1 MSVHAKRKIVDV
13 TPELIYEKLQQL
25 ESVVLQQKAVIGS
38 ISERMDMIL
47 EMLEKLMSTSST
59 AKGEQKGAR
68 VGAGK
73 QKMRGGGGGKKAID
87 VLAEQGYI
95 FASEMKVRNDV
106 RAKIIDAIRR
116 SGRAIVI
123 EGSSDTLLIH
133 KDYLDTF
140 LEVLNKKGPD
150 SLDDKQK
157 KLFDILTKNN
167 LIERK
172 KHGYVLTL
180 NPE

>member
-1 MSVHAKRKIVDV
+1 LSVHAKRKIVDV

-25 ESVVLQQKAVIGS
+25 ESVVLQQKAAIGS
-38 ISERMDMIL
+38 ISERIDMIL
-47 EMLEKLMSTSST
+47 EMVEKLVSTSST

-73 QKMRGGGGGKKAID
+73 QKMRGGRKKAID

-106 RAKIIDAIRR
+106 KAKIIDAIRR

-140 LEVLNKKGPD
+140 LDVLNKKGPD

>member
-25 ESVVLQQKAVIGS
+25 ESVVLQQKAAIGS
-38 ISERMDMIL
+38 ISERIDMIL
-47 EMLEKLMSTSST
+47 EMVEKLVSTSST

-73 QKMRGGGGGKKAID
+73 QKMRGGGKKAID

-106 RAKIIDAIRR
+106 KAKIIDAIRR

-140 LEVLNKKGPD
+140 LDVLNKKGPD

>member
-25 ESVVLQQKAVIGS
+25 ESVVLQQKAAIGS
-38 ISERMDMIL
+38 ISERIDMIL
-47 EMLEKLMSTSST
+47 KMVEKLVSTSST

-73 QKMRGGGGGKKAID
+73 QKMRGGGKKAID

-106 RAKIIDAIRR
+106 KAKIIDAIRR

-140 LEVLNKKGPD
+140 LDVLNKKGPD

>member
-1 MSVHAKRKIVDV
+1 LSVHAKRKIVDV

-25 ESVVLQQKAVIGS
+25 ESVVLQQKAAIGS
-38 ISERMDMIL
+38 ISERIDMIL
-47 EMLEKLMSTSST
+47 EMVEKLVSTSST

-73 QKMRGGGGGKKAID
+73 QKMRGGGKKAID

-106 RAKIIDAIRR
+106 KAKIIDAIRR

-140 LEVLNKKGPD
+140 LDVLNKKGPD

>member
-1 MSVHAKRKIVDV
+1 LSIHAKRKAVDV

-38 ISERMDMIL
+38 ISERVDMIL
-47 EMLEKLMSTSST
+47 EMLENFMSTSST

-73 QKMRGGGGGKKAID
+73 QKMRGGGKKAID

-106 RAKIIDAIRR
+106 KARIIDAIRR

-133 KDYLDTF
+133 KDYLDVF

>member
-1 MSVHAKRKIVDV
+1 LSVHAKRKIVDV
-13 TPELIYEKLQQL
+13 TSELIYEKLQQL
-25 ESVVLQQKAVIGS
+25 ESVMLQQKAVIGS
-38 ISERMDMIL
+38 ISERVDMIL
-47 EMLEKLMSTSST
+47 EMLEKLVSTSST

-73 QKMRGGGGGKKAID
+73 QKMRGGGKKAID

-157 KLFDILTKNN
+157 KLFDILTKNTYES
-167 LIERK
+167 IVCGIR
-172 KHGYVLTL
+172 H
-180 NPE
+180 

>member
-25 ESVVLQQKAVIGS
+25 ESVVLKQKAAIGS
-38 ISERMDMIL
+38 ISERIDMIL
-47 EMLEKLMSTSST
+47 EMVEKLVSTSST

-73 QKMRGGGGGKKAID
+73 QKMRGGGKKAID

-106 RAKIIDAIRR
+106 KAKIIDAIRR

-140 LEVLNKKGPD
+140 LDVLNKKGPD

>member
-1 MSVHAKRKIVDV
+1 MSIHAKRKIVDV

-25 ESVVLQQKAVIGS
+25 ESIMLQQKAAIGS

-47 EMLEKLMSTSST
+47 EMLEKLMSTGT
-59 AKGEQKGAR
+59 ARGEQEGAR
-68 VGAGK
+68 AGK
-73 QKMRGGGGGKKAID
+73 PKRRGGGKKAID

-95 FASEMKVRNDV
+95 FASEMKVRKDV
-106 RAKIIDAIRR
+106 RAKIIDSIRR

-123 EGSSDTLLIH
+123 EGSGDTLLIH
-133 KDYLDTF
+133 KDYLDIF

-157 KLFDILTKNN
+157 KLLDILTKNN

-172 KHGYVLTL
+172 KHGYVLAL
-180 NPE
+180 NPEQ